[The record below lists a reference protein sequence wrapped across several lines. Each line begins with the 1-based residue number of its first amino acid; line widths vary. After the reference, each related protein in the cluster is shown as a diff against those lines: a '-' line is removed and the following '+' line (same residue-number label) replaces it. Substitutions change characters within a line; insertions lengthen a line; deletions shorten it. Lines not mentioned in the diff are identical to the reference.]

1 MARSKSI
8 RKHTPDANEL
18 LLAELKEIHS
28 AESQLTKALP
38 RLAKAIQSDRLKQK
52 LENRYEQAERLLE
65 EIDSAFESMKASPG
79 RKRNVAAE
87 GLIADAREH
96 IQEIEAGPA
105 LDTVL
110 LGAIQKTEHYCIGA
124 WGTARALAEAAG
136 QDQIAKVMIRATEE
150 GKAYDAELTGL
161 AQSEITPALLSMS
174 EDSEGNEEEEEEA
187 PPRSSRKSSSPSTG
201 RHASH

>member
-1 MARSKSI
+1 MARSKTI
-8 RKHTPDANEL
+8 RKQTPDANEL

-38 RLAKAIQSDRLKQK
+38 RMAKAIESERLQQK
-52 LENRYEQAERLLE
+52 LEQRLERAERLLE
-65 EIDSAFESMKASPG
+65 ELDSAFETLGGSPG
-79 RKRNVAAE
+79 RTRNIAAE
-87 GLIADAREH
+87 GLIGEAREH
-96 IQEIEAGPA
+96 TQEIEHGPA

-136 QDQIAKVMIRATEE
+136 QDQVVKSLIRAIEE

-174 EDSEGNEEEEEEA
+174 EQSDETEEEEHGPA
-187 PPRSSRKSSSPSTG
+187 GRSRKSTGSSTG
-201 RHASH
+201 RHVSH